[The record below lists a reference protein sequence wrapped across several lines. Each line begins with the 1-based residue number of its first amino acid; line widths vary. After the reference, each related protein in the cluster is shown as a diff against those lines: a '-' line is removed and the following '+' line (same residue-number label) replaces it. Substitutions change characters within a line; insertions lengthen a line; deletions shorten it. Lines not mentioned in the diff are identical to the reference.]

1 MSTATWSPVPRN
13 SRLRLPATTR
23 TTRHCWR
30 RRTAQYQGM
39 SQTATAAVLGLCR
52 IRHEDP
58 DAKARRH
65 PQPILTDC
73 CFPRSVPPE
82 PIPLKVSFDVP
93 GVGGRPPHP
102 LSRPFGSASVSWV
115 GAPLLPAGPN
125 EGGVAAVFRGPGV
138 QATTMPDGNDRERD
152 GHHRQRHGFG
162 GEDAPARRAHVEI
175 VLTPVWDVKPARN
188 VPTVP
193 RQIGPGRC
201 LQAWCCRGSNAN
213 HGPINV
219 RPRAWSR
226 LPGQCWAKA
235 GLSWS
240 AGW

>member
-1 MSTATWSPVPRN
+1 
-13 SRLRLPATTR
+13 
-23 TTRHCWR
+23 
-30 RRTAQYQGM
+30 M

-82 PIPLKVSFDVP
+82 PITLKVSFDVP

-138 QATTMPDGNDRERD
+138 QATTRVVPAVAGFSTPTAPTPTRRFTEPPPRTRRRPDATELN
-152 GHHRQRHGFG
+152 
-162 GEDAPARRAHVEI
+162 
-175 VLTPVWDVKPARN
+175 
-188 VPTVP
+188 
-193 RQIGPGRC
+193 
-201 LQAWCCRGSNAN
+201 
-213 HGPINV
+213 
-219 RPRAWSR
+219 
-226 LPGQCWAKA
+226 
-235 GLSWS
+235 
-240 AGW
+240 